1 MIVDRESTPL
11 GPSYVAGPVTTPPLL
26 DGGGTH
32 YTTIGVFLTPLTPGT
47 HKVEI
52 KGTLAG
58 AAVLAITGGTPFG
71 EDITYTVHVVPH
83 RP

>member
-1 MIVDRESTPL
+1 
-11 GPSYVAGPVTTPPLL
+11 LL

-47 HKVEI
+47 HTVEI

-58 AAVLAITGGTPFG
+58 AAVLAFTGGTPSG
-71 EDITYTVHVVPH
+71 EDITYTVRVV
-83 RP
+83 RQER